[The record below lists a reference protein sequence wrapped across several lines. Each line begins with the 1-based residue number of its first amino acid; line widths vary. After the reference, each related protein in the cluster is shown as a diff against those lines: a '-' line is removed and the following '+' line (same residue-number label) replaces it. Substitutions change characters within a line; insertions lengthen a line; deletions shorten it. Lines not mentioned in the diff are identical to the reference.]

1 MIVGFSIYKTSMTR
15 KCKVKKLSKGLK
27 DLHCWK
33 VVLHSLT
40 KEVVVVVQ
48 NGDRATMEGER
59 LWKMVA

>member
-1 MIVGFSIYKTSMTR
+1 MTR
-15 KCKVKKLSKGLK
+15 KYQVKIFSKGLR

-40 KEVVVVVQ
+40 EEVVVVVH

-59 LWKMVA
+59 LWTMVV